1 VTAGQKLLF
10 DSLPVAGCTN
20 SIRWQ
25 LLNPSAVVVF
35 ETGVCSDFGPL
46 TLATAGTYT
55 IRVYTV
61 NPSDATGMYSFKVVN
76 SP

>member
-1 VTAGQKLLF
+1 MTAGQKLLF

-20 SIRWQ
+20 AIRWQ
-25 LLNPSAVVVF
+25 LLNPSATVVL
-35 ETGVCSDFGPL
+35 ETGVCSDFGLL

-55 IRVYTV
+55 IRVYTI
-61 NPSDATGMYSFKVVN
+61 NPLDATGMYSFKVVN